1 MKLHLGLT
9 SLMTALIALQAAQV
23 PAALIINEVDSDTV
37 NTPSTD
43 FAEFLELYETTGT
56 SVPLDGY
63 ALVFYNGNGNVVYRA
78 EDLDGRVTRPNGFFV
93 AGAVAGADYAIPGN
107 TIQNG
112 VDAIALYQGNA
123 ADFPNGTAPTTTN
136 LIDAVVYRT
145 GADMDGVGL
154 AAALGITGPV
164 VDEFGRDGMAATGAI
179 DSIGRFPNAAGA
191 PRDTTSWTFMTP
203 TPGLPNVAIPE
214 PASALLMILAG
225 AMLTVI
231 RRR

>member
-1 MKLHLGLT
+1 MKLHHGLT
-9 SLMTALIALQAAQV
+9 SLIAILIALRAAQV

-63 ALVFYNGNGNVVYRA
+63 VLVFYNGNGNVVYRA
-78 EDLDGRVTRPNGFFV
+78 EDLDGRFTRSNGFFV

-123 ADFPNGTAPTTTN
+123 VDFPNGTAPTTTN

-179 DSIGRFPNAAGA
+179 DSIGRLPNAAGA

-214 PASALLMILAG
+214 PACC
-225 AMLTVI
+225 
-231 RRR
+231 